1 MAPGHYCEGCSK
13 RNHRKNQELPEST
26 SQELGETSC
35 GYWCDSCLA
44 TRGFEDKPSEEFNYG
59 LSLQRLKDAVLDGN
73 SSLLQEVAKKEQ
85 LLLHIT
91 PSIST
96 PTNITKFKDDLEPD
110 TNTIA
115 ILAKCGG
122 GVKNRTSVCVAG
134 DGNCLF
140 YSVSVALC
148 GNEELATNLRV
159 RTVIEMVLNAEF
171 YKEKNNDPIWNDL
184 CPTYEDACRDCALSK
199 DSSLWTVHALA
210 TVVGTPIVAVYP
222 AVNGMQDSAIAAL
235 SKTFLP
241 RKSPQRRAPNK
252 RIFVMWSKYGSDG
265 LTRAWW
271 TAGHCVPL
279 LENGTDKTKRQ
290 NGKEQQSGSCK
301 RPCIRM
307 SSPTATQKQYDM
319 GSPPLHESPILGGAT
334 FNEEDKSTSSEPS
347 MDTQV
352 IELPDT
358 QLHDSS
364 TTNDSVEGTSERSD
378 MEKLDRKFLDFQTL
392 ILILRTTTTPDHNS
406 IPQGIKQN
414 VYTTVNNQDNVERR
428 KHGRQSVFVDD
439 CGVWD
444 TKSSSTKLTHF
455 VDIGNNCVEVVNK
468 GSGIWCKGKKPL
480 KPQPDEENV
489 WTLCRFNAILKRDR
503 GYRKRV
509 SWIEGGSTI
518 AVVEYIGTFPTT
530 LSFHGNSKY
539 LKGEYV
545 RKDRAVKD
553 AIVQAI
559 KTGKAP
565 QDIYRSMVLDNPGM
579 APRGKKQVENVK
591 YALNKQV
598 RKKADEILSLL
609 SDINGHEHELIKEVV
624 HTPGHPP
631 SVILYTLEQLQDLVT
646 DEKTV
651 FGVNR
656 TFNLGLCFVTLIV
669 YKNKLFGK
677 LSQDNLLMLG
687 PIYLHWNATFFTY
700 SRFFTHISAKLVEF
714 GVDNLDS
721 IELGIDDVL
730 IGSDEE
736 IALTKAIK
744 HSFSNVTLLLR
755 TRQLEENAKRRLD
768 AEFME
773 RSKKTRAVNEIFG
786 INGLVTMSD
795 SDEFDERSLRM
806 CQKFDKDLPQFAK
819 YFSDKLVPALRSH
832 LLQPQL
838 NHNLPFKWTNNNSE
852 SMNHI
857 LKLQTNWNTQKFT
870 DLIDRI
876 YDIVQ
881 LQYKG
886 MKRGLYGK
894 GKLARKPGQ
903 TKRPRKA
910 KKRMIR

>member
-13 RNHRKNQELPEST
+13 RYPRKNQDLPEST
-26 SQELGETSC
+26 SQELGETSR
-35 GYWCDSCLA
+35 GYWCDSCLT
-44 TRGFEDKPSEEFNYG
+44 TRGFEDKPSKEFNYG
-59 LSLQRLKDAVLDGN
+59 LSLQRLKDAASDGN

-85 LLLHIT
+85 LFLRIT

-96 PTNITKFKDDLEPD
+96 PTNITKFEDDQEPD
-110 TNTIA
+110 SNA
-115 ILAKCGG
+115 IELLAKCVG
-122 GVKNRTSVCVAG
+122 GVKKQTPVCVAG

-140 YSVSVALC
+140 NSVSVALC
-148 GNEELATNLRV
+148 GNKELATNLRV

-171 YKEKNNDPIWNDL
+171 YKEKNNNPIWDDL
-184 CPTYEDACRDCALSK
+184 CPTYENACRDCALSK
-199 DSSLWTVHALA
+199 DSSSWTVHALA

-222 AVNGMQDSAIAAL
+222 AVNSMQDSAIAAL

-252 RIFVMWSKYGSDG
+252 RIFVMWSKYRSDG
-265 LTRAWW
+265 STRAWW
-271 TAGHCVPL
+271 TADHCVPL

-290 NGKEQQSGSCK
+290 NGEEQQSGSRK
-301 RPCIRM
+301 RPCRM
-307 SSPTATQKQYDM
+307 SSPMATQKQYDI
-319 GSPPLHESPILGGAT
+319 GSPPLHESPILGGAI

-347 MDTQV
+347 KDTQI

-358 QLHDSS
+358 KLHDSS
-364 TTNDSVEGTSERSD
+364 TTNDSVEGTSERGD
-378 MEKLDRKFLDFQTL
+378 MEKLDRKFLGFQTL
-392 ILILRTTTTPDHNS
+392 IRILRTITTPDHNS
-406 IPQGIKQN
+406 IPRGIKQN
-414 VYTTVNNQDNVERR
+414 VYTTVNNRDNVERR
-428 KHGRQSVFVDD
+428 KHGGRSVFVDD

-444 TKSSSTKLTHF
+444 AKSSSTKVAHF
-455 VDIGNNCVEVVNK
+455 VDIGNNCVEFVNK

-489 WTLCRFNAILKRDR
+489 WTLCRFHAILKRDR

-509 SWIEGGSTI
+509 SWIEGGSPI
-518 AVVEYIGTFPTT
+518 AVVEYLGTFPTT
-530 LSFHGNSKY
+530 QSFHGNSKY

-545 RKDRAVKD
+545 RKDKAVKD

-565 QDIYRSMVLDNPGM
+565 QDIYQNMVLDNPGM
-579 APRGKKQVENVK
+579 APRGRKQVENVK
-591 YALNKQV
+591 YTLNKQE
-598 RKKADEILSLL
+598 RKEADEILSLL
-609 SDINGHEHELIKEVV
+609 RDINGHEHELIKEVV
-624 HTPGHPP
+624 HTLGHPP
-631 SVILYTLEQLQDLVT
+631 SVILYTVEQLQDLVT
-646 DEKTV
+646 DEKNV
-651 FGVNR
+651 FGVKR

-669 YKNKLFGK
+669 YKNKLFRK
-677 LSQDNLLMLG
+677 STQDSPLMLG

-744 HSFSNVTLLLR
+744 HSFPNVTLLLCA
-755 TRQLEENAKRRLD
+755 RQLEENAKRRLD
-768 AEFME
+768 AESTE
-773 RSKKTRAVNEIFG
+773 RSEKTRAVNEIFG
-786 INGLVTMSD
+786 KNGLLTMND

-806 CQKFDKDLPQFAK
+806 CQIFDKDLPQFAK

-832 LLQPQL
+832 LLQPQR

-857 LKLQTNWNTQKFT
+857 LKLQTNWKTRKFT

-886 MKRGLYGK
+886 VKRALYGK

-903 TKRPRKA
+903 TKWPRKA
-910 KKRMIR
+910 KKRIIR